1 MAYPRKLEPLHIKK
15 KEYRHAIYSHCLK
28 GMVRIHKVPSSSDS
42 IVIDLSAL

>member
-15 KEYRHAIYSHCLK
+15 KEYRHAIYGHCLK